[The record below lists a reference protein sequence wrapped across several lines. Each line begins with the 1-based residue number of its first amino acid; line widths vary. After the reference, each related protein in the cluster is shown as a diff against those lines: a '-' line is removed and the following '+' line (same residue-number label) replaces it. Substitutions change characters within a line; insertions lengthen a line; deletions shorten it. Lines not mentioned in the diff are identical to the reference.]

1 LDLLP
6 TLALVL
12 LLLLLLLLL
21 AATGTRKEA
30 YKQTAIANQ

>member
-1 LDLLP
+1 LDLLT
-6 TLALVL
+6 TLALIL

>member
-6 TLALVL
+6 ALALFV
-12 LLLLLLLLL
+12 LLLLLLLL

>member
-6 TLALVL
+6 ALALF
-12 LLLLLLLLL
+12 LLLLLLLL

>member
-6 TLALVL
+6 ALALFV
-12 LLLLLLLLL
+12 LLLLLLL

>member
-6 TLALVL
+6 TLALI
-12 LLLLLLLLL
+12 LLLLLLLL

-30 YKQTAIANQ
+30 YKQTAIENQ

>member
-6 TLALVL
+6 TLALF
-12 LLLLLLLLL
+12 LLLLLLL